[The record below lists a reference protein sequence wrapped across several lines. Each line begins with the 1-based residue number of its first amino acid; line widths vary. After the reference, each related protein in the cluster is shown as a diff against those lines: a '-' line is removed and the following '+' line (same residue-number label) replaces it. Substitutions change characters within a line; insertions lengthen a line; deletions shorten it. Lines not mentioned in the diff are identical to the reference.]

1 MNIFWREIKAFSKF
15 TTIWTLAISAW
26 IIILSLFFPAFY
38 DNADVI
44 MKALESYPEA
54 VRNLIGLSPDSLSSF
69 LGFYTFVFNGAVEIG
84 IIQAVIL
91 GASVIFKEVSGKTVD
106 FLFTRPAT
114 RRQIITSKLSASCI
128 SLLITTIVCFLVSS
142 LMAVFMSPDTVNLKL
157 LFMVSITLFFIQ
169 LLFMIIGTLLA
180 VIFVKMKSAT
190 TIAISA
196 LLINQILFDIFK
208 PVLGEKAVRY
218 IIPIKYFNSEYII
231 KNSSYEVSFI
241 VLTFLLIIAGLVLS
255 LSIYE
260 KKDVHSA

>member
-15 TTIWTLAISAW
+15 TTIWTVGISAW

-38 DNADVI
+38 DNAAVI
-44 MKALESYPEA
+44 TKTLESYPET
-54 VRNLIGLSPDSLSSF
+54 VRNLIGLSQDSLSSF
-69 LGFYTFVFNGAVEIG
+69 LGFYTFVFNGVVELG

-91 GASVIFKEVSGKTVD
+91 GASVIFKEVSGKTAD

-128 SLLITTIVCFLVSS
+128 SLLITTIVCFLISS
-142 LMAVFMSPDTVNLKL
+142 LMAVFISPDAVNFRL

-169 LLFMIIGTLLA
+169 LLFMVIGTLLA
-180 VIFVKMKSAT
+180 VVFVKMKSAAAL
-190 TIAISA
+190 AIGA
-196 LLINQILFDIFK
+196 LLINQILFNIFK
-208 PVLGEKAVRY
+208 PVLGDKAVRY

-231 KNSSYEVSFI
+231 KNTSYEASFI
-241 VLTFLLIIAGLVLS
+241 VITFRLIIAGVVLS

-260 KKDVHSA
+260 KKDVHAA